1 MNFQKMLLVSLGAL
15 IVFYLFR
22 EPAPPPDYKK
32 KFNESIDTV
41 IKLENEELVRR
52 NHDPIVRK
60 ETGIEV
66 SDDGDWIEL
75 SYDAPVQ
82 GGKKSLQESV
92 YQKQGD
98 QYVRKELKTVSDELD
113 KAKTTYIEN
122 LGIK

>member
-1 MNFQKMLLVSLGAL
+1 MLVAVLGAL
-15 IVFYLFR
+15 LIFYLFR
-22 EPAPPPDYKK
+22 EPPVPDYKK
-32 KFNESIDTV
+32 KFNASIETV
-41 IKLENEELVRR
+41 IKLENEELVRQ

-75 SYDAPVQ
+75 YYDIPLQ
-82 GGKKSLQESV
+82 GHKKSV

-98 QYVRKELKTVSDELD
+98 RYARVTDIKAVSDQLD

>member
-1 MNFQKMLLVSLGAL
+1 MLVAGLGAL
-15 IVFYLFR
+15 LIFYLFR
-22 EPAPPPDYKK
+22 EPPVPDYKK
-32 KFNESIDTV
+32 KFNASIETV
-41 IKLENEELVRR
+41 IKLENEELVRQ

-75 SYDAPVQ
+75 YYDIPLQ
-82 GGKKSLQESV
+82 GHKKSV

-98 QYVRKELKTVSDELD
+98 RYARVTDIKAVSDQLD